1 MFAQDVSY
9 LMAFTAGLLSFFSPC
24 VLPLIPAYLSY
35 ITGMS
40 IEQYSQE
47 MHGAARRRIVLNTLF
62 FILGFAVIFIGVFG
76 AGTTLVST
84 VLKQHKDLIGKVGGL
99 VILLFGLHFLG
110 VFRIKWLYREKRA
123 HIKTMPAGYL
133 GSFLVGIAFSAGW
146 TPCVGPILASI
157 IGMGLAAESQ
167 WQAVRLLSLYTL
179 GLAIPFFLT
188 SLAVNFFLP
197 LFNKMKH
204 HFKAIEVVTALL
216 LITAGVLMF
225 TGKYAIISNMV
236 NEFWPFGS

>member
-47 MHGAARRRIVLNTLF
+47 LHGAARRRIVFNTLF

-157 IGMGLAAESQ
+157 IGMGLTAESQ

-188 SLAVNFFLP
+188 SLAINFFLP

-236 NEFWPFGS
+236 NEYWPFGS